1 MSNEA
6 VVAFYN
12 EDDIKAHVTDTSD
25 GDTLIIIGVEGEKAF
40 VMPVALFMHVV
51 ALADA
56 ECAKAAILIQESMTA
71 TKH

>member
-1 MSNEA
+1 MSDN

-25 GDTLIIIGVEGEKAF
+25 GDTLIIVGVEGEKAF
-40 VMPVALFMHVV
+40 VLPVALFMHVV
-51 ALADA
+51 QLVDDA
-56 ECAKAAILIQESMTA
+56 CAKAAILIQESMTA